1 MEKSVVLILALF
13 TVNVEARQHIS
24 EVLTKEEGEAIGVIY
39 FGNASDTSSH
49 ELLGSHPRDW
59 WHPHGKD
66 PTTTYPDAFTW
77 GDVNGTNFLTQSLN
91 QHIPQYCGS
100 CWAHGSVSAL
110 ADRIKIARKG
120 MGVDINPS
128 VQHILNCEG
137 GGSCHGGTVSG
148 PYQWLYRLSKK
159 GSGLSYAS
167 SNPYM
172 ACSKEMTTGICPAGN
187 WTCDAIGIAK
197 TCSTFP
203 SSGGTC
209 SAIDPYPMVQISDY
223 GSISGADAM
232 QKEIY
237 ERGPITCGI
246 DAEPILNYT
255 TGIVDERGTLVDHVV
270 SVVGWGKDAD
280 SGSNYWIVRNS

>member
-1 MEKSVVLILALF
+1 
-13 TVNVEARQHIS
+13 
-24 EVLTKEEGEAIGVIY
+24 
-39 FGNASDTSSH
+39 
-49 ELLGSHPRDW
+49 
-59 WHPHGKD
+59 
-66 PTTTYPDAFTW
+66 
-77 GDVNGTNFLTQSLN
+77 
-91 QHIPQYCGS
+91 
-100 CWAHGSVSAL
+100 
-110 ADRIKIARKG
+110 

-280 SGSNYWIVRNS
+280 SGSNYWIVRNSWGEYWGEMGYVYVKFGSLRLESQCAWAVPSYYTAAELDNQIHCYEDGSACIDTNGKIISATM